1 MPRVS
6 PRHWWNGTPSI
17 ISSGGSRSRSLSAS
31 LVNSAVLD
39 FRVRLSM
46 SLSNCSWSSFLSSKL
61 SSILSSQ
68 SLENRNSSGG
78 RLPDG
83 LMSAPVVDGQVNPPA
98 LASVERLSAGA
109 LAKRLA
115 AKRVV
120 ASSIMGS
127 GGGFFEMRWEA
138 TVSLSFFFT
147 LLVVSFE
154 GLLLSLS
161 DDGTGDGSLVVTPP
175 EQSSASILSQLSSD
189 QGAAVGAA
197 LVSSKFRYDTGVD
210 YVCSNKN
217 SLGH

>member
-1 MPRVS
+1 MS
-6 PRHWWNGTPSI
+6 P
-17 ISSGGSRSRSLSAS
+17 
-31 LVNSAVLD
+31 
-39 FRVRLSM
+39 
-46 SLSNCSWSSFLSSKL
+46 SNCSWASFFSSKL
-61 SSILSSQ
+61 SSIPSSRL
-68 SLENRNSSGG
+68 LENRNSSGG
-78 RLPDG
+78 PLPD
-83 LMSAPVVDGQVNPPA
+83 
-98 LASVERLSAGA
+98 SVERLPAGA
-109 LAKRLA
+109 LAKRA
-115 AKRVV
+115 AANRVV
-120 ASSIMGS
+120 ASSIVVS